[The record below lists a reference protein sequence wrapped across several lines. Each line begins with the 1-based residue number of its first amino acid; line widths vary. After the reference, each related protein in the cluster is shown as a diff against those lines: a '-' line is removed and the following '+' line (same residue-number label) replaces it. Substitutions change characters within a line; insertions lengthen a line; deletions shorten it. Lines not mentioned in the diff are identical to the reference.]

1 MNPNLTLENTYL
13 TLPEEFYTVQAP
25 SKVPVPNM
33 VKWNS
38 SLAKELGLD
47 TDFFQ
52 SKEGVLVL
60 SGNKVIEGT
69 TPIAQAYAGHQFGYF
84 TMLGDGRAVLLGEIV
99 TEDGERYDIQLKGS
113 GITPYSRRG
122 DGKATLGPMLREY
135 IISEG
140 MKGLGIPSTRSLAVL
155 TTGETILRETMLPG
169 AILVRVAKSHIRV
182 GTFQFANQFLDTKE
196 LQALADYTINRHYKE
211 IGLMEEKY
219 RQFLQEVVKK
229 QAHLIAQWQLVGF
242 IHGVMNTDNMAIS
255 GETIDYGPCA
265 FMDTYHPET
274 VFSSIDTEGRYAY
287 QNQPKMA
294 SWNLARFAEALLP
307 LLNDNKEKAIEIAQ
321 VEINQFSRWY
331 LDFWYEGMRKKL
343 GLFHEHEMDQ
353 QLIEALLSMMEK
365 YEADYTNTF
374 CDLTLNQTTQSKL
387 TDSSEYKQWI
397 SLWQERRKQQDESL
411 EDSRKLMESV
421 NPTVIPR
428 NHRVEEALE
437 RAVNFQDYAA
447 LDSLVSVLR
456 HPYDY
461 HNINDYYTTP
471 PGKAACGY
479 RTFCGT

>member
-1 MNPNLTLENTYL
+1 MNPNIKLENTYL
-13 TLPEEFYTVQAP
+13 TLPEKFYTEQAP
-25 SKVPVPNM
+25 SKVPAPNM

-47 TDFFQ
+47 SEFFQ
-52 SKEGVLVL
+52 SMEGVLVL
-60 SGNKVIEGT
+60 SGNKILEGT
-69 TPIAQAYAGHQFGYF
+69 TPIAEAYAGHQFGYF

-99 TEDGERYDIQLKGS
+99 TKYGERYDLQLKGS
-113 GITPYSRRG
+113 GRTPYSRGG

-155 TTGETILRETMLPG
+155 TTGETVFRETSLPG

-196 LQALADYTINRHYKE
+196 LKELADYTIKRHFKE
-211 IGLMEEKY
+211 IASKEDRYQL
-219 RQFLQEVVKK
+219 FLQKVVKS
-229 QAHLIAQWQLVGF
+229 QAKLIAQWQLVGF

-255 GETIDYGPCA
+255 GESIDFGPCA

-274 VFSSIDTEGRYAY
+274 VFSSIDTEGRYAF
-287 QNQPKMA
+287 QNQPKIA
-294 SWNLARFAEALLP
+294 SWNLARLAEALLP
-307 LLNDNKEKAIEIAQ
+307 LFHDSMEKSIEIAQ
-321 VEINQFSRWY
+321 TEINQFTKWY
-331 LDFWYEGMRKKL
+331 HTFWYEGMKKKL
-343 GLFHEHEMDQ
+343 GLFQEHEMDEH
-353 QLIEALLSMMEK
+353 LIEALLGMMVK
-365 YEADYTNTF
+365 YEADYNNTF
-374 CDLTLNQTTQSKL
+374 CDLTLNRTIQSKL
-387 TDSSEYKQWI
+387 TASAEYQQWI
-397 SLWQERRKQQDESL
+397 SLWQERRKQQKESL
-411 EDSRKLMESV
+411 EESRILMESV

-437 RAVNFQDYAA
+437 RAVNFQDYSA

-461 HNINDYYTTP
+461 HNINHYYTTP
-471 PGKAACGY
+471 PGEAACGY

>member
-1 MNPNLTLENTYL
+1 MNPNITLENTYL
-13 TLPEEFYTVQAP
+13 TLPEEFYTKQLP
-25 SKVPVPNM
+25 SKVPSPNL

-47 TDFFQ
+47 SEFLR
-52 SKEGVLVL
+52 SKEGVLIL
-60 SGNKVIEGT
+60 SGNNVLENT
-69 TPIAQAYAGHQFGYF
+69 TPIAEAYAGHQFGYF

-99 TEDGERYDIQLKGS
+99 TKDSERYDIQLKGS
-113 GITPYSRRG
+113 GRTPYSRGG

-135 IISEG
+135 VISEG

-155 TTGETILRETMLPG
+155 TTGEAILRETSLPG

-196 LQALADYTINRHYKE
+196 LKELADYTIMRHFKE
-211 IGLMEEKY
+211 IISKKDRYQL
-219 RQFLQEVVKK
+219 FLQEVVKS
-229 QAHLIAQWQLVGF
+229 QAKLIAQWQLVGF

-255 GETIDYGPCA
+255 GESIDFGPCA

-287 QNQPKMA
+287 QNQPKMS
-294 SWNLARFAEALLP
+294 SWNLARFAEALVP
-307 LLNDNKEKAIEIAQ
+307 LLHDNKDKAIEIAQ
-321 VEINQFSRWY
+321 TEINQFSSY
-331 LDFWYEGMRKKL
+331 YHTLWYEGMRKKL
-343 GLFHEHEMDQ
+343 GLFHEHEMDRH
-353 QLIEALLSMMEK
+353 LIEALLRTMVK

-374 CDLTLNQTTQSKL
+374 CDLTLNQSTQSKL
-387 TDSSEYKQWI
+387 ADSDEYQQWY
-397 SLWQERRKQQDESL
+397 SLWQERRKQQEESL
-411 EDSRKLMESV
+411 EESRILMESV
-421 NPTVIPR
+421 NPAVVPR

-447 LDSLVSVLR
+447 LDALVSVLR
-456 HPYDY
+456 QPYDY

-471 PGKAACGY
+471 PGKEACGY